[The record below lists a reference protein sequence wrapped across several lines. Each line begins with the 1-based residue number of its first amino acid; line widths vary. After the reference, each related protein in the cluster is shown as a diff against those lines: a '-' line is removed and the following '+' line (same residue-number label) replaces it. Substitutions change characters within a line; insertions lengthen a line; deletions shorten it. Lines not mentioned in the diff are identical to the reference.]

1 MSQPPSDPEAETVTS
16 WIRRLAIE
24 LTVEPL
30 SPRMQA
36 EVLGLARDVAHGTE
50 RKAAPLAAFIAGHV
64 VQRAIDDGEDVDEAL
79 HKVSDAVARLL
90 GR

>member
-1 MSQPPSDPEAETVTS
+1 MSQTPSEPEAETVS
-16 WIRRLAIE
+16 AWIRRLAIE
-24 LTVEPL
+24 LAVEPL

-64 VQRAIDDGEDVDEAL
+64 VQRAIDGGEDVDEAL
-79 HKVSDAVARLL
+79 REVNEAVERLL
-90 GR
+90 GG